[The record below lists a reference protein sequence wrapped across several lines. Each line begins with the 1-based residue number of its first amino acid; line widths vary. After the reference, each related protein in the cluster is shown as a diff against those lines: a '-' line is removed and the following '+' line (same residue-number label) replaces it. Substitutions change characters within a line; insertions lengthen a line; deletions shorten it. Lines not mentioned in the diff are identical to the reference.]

1 MYNYNARILSVYDG
15 DGVFHAKVDMGM
27 NLFQRKDIRLF
38 GVDTPELRGENKKAG
53 IIVRDFVRELILGE
67 DVIIRTQKDKTGKYG
82 RLLASVI
89 IDDVDL
95 AQLLL
100 DKGYAKA
107 YHGEKKSEWSM
118 GEIDHILFN

>member
-1 MYNYNARILSVYDG
+1 MYEYNAKILSVYDG
-15 DGVFHAKVDMGM
+15 DGVFDAEIDMGM

-38 GVDTPELRGENKKAG
+38 GVDTPEMRGEYKEAG
-53 IIVRDFVRELILGE
+53 KVVRDFVRNLILNKT
-67 DVIIRTQKDKTGKYG
+67 VLIITQKDKTGKYG

-89 IDDVDL
+89 IEDMDL

-107 YHGEKKSEWSM
+107 YHGGNKQEWSM
-118 GEIDHILFN
+118 GEIDNILFS

>member
-1 MYNYNARILSVYDG
+1 MYEYNAKIISVYDG
-15 DGVFHAKVDMGM
+15 DGVYDAEIDMGM

-38 GVDTPELRGENKKAG
+38 GVDTPEMRGEHKKAG
-53 IIVRDFVRELILGE
+53 KVVRDFVRNLILNKA
-67 DVIIRTQKDKTGKYG
+67 VLIITQKDKTGKYG

-89 IDDVDL
+89 IDDIDL

-107 YHGEKKSEWSM
+107 YHGGKKQEWSTI
-118 GEIDHILFN
+118 EIDHILLT